1 MTAIDGERQPGTI
14 PNVDGATLT
23 RLEAWSVSTGL
34 SRAELVQLLVDGDA
48 TLTANAAA
56 AIHRLKVG
64 QATVPAG
71 GPTYRAMRDAL
82 TTIELLLAKIA
93 APVEDSAPPGVVRG
107 QGTTRPPAPTVTH
120 VHTDPDGDRLTLL
133 AIDGRPCD
141 WSVVLTTAD
150 GEVERDVLVEDD
162 EDLAKIALGWL
173 TAIDR
178 RER

>member
-1 MTAIDGERQPGTI
+1 MTTIDG
-14 PNVDGATLT
+14 VSGAT
-23 RLEAWSVSTGL
+23 RLIVNGVTAAQLDTLAERTGMAPASVV
-34 SRAELVQLLVDGDA
+34 RLLVADA
-48 TLTANAAA
+48 
-56 AIHRLKVG
+56 H
-64 QATVPAG
+64 
-71 GPTYRAMRDAL
+71 
-82 TTIELLLAKIA
+82 AKIA
-93 APVEDSAPPGVVRG
+93 PPVEDPAPPGVVRG
-107 QGTTRPPAPTVTH
+107 QGTTRPPAPTIAH
-120 VHTDPDGDRLTLL
+120 VHVDPDGDRLTLL